1 MIRWNNFFDTIFS
14 QLYLSSGIYQ
24 DRTQVYPKSC
34 WIRKN
39 HSVGGKHKPFTV
51 EVLQCHT
58 ESMEATPE
66 RDQTPEDQDETVAQ
80 PTIITLIPVA
90 QEEIP
95 TMPEMSQPNETNNN
109 TIVTNAVVINTDGSA
124 KVVGKGKDVYFFF
137 VGFHAFL
144 VLTQAAHPKHWTP
157 RESELV
163 HVGSFNSTMCVYMI
177 VCIRVCLAPSLIISF
192 FNRTLFLHGTH
203 EKELDNQ

>member
-1 MIRWNNFFDTIFS
+1 ME
-14 QLYLSSGIYQ
+14 
-24 DRTQVYPKSC
+24 
-34 WIRKN
+34 
-39 HSVGGKHKPFTV
+39 KHKPFTV

-66 RDQTPEDQDETVAQ
+66 RNQTPEDQDETVAQ